1 MRHSLYLCQDIEPKR
16 LLLSWDSYTR
26 YIEQKRRICTLHFT
40 VYRNARTPATING
53 TCIDDFLV
61 GLYQGSV
68 LSPLLFIIMLE
79 ALSRECRLLFTK
91 ELLYTDE
98 HWKQWLMKYC
108 RT

>member
-40 VYRNARTPATING
+40 MYRNARTPTTING

-79 ALSRECRLLFTK
+79 ALSRECRLLFPK